1 MNKMFGRLGQA
12 LGPWG
17 LLAVGV
23 VIGVAASPPL
33 RKGARC
39 LAVMTTRGVLSI
51 ADEAKRLMEDVKK
64 AAGDAKG
71 GLDKLVE
78 EARTVSA
85 EEAVTVK
92 E

>member
-1 MNKMFGRLGQA
+1 MFTRLGQA

-33 RKGARC
+33 RKCARR
-39 LAVMTTRGVLSI
+39 LAVQATRGVLSI
-51 ADEAKRLMEDVKK
+51 ADEAKKLTDDLKT
-64 AAGDAKG
+64 AACGAKG
-71 GLDKLVE
+71 ELNKLVE

-85 EEAVTVK
+85 EETAAADL
-92 E
+92 